1 MQKKS
6 FIFLTLLLAFSL
18 LMPPS
23 AWAGTEGDAYAALK
37 STALEKA
44 ELMTGDVTSVQ
55 YAVIVDGEII
65 LSGNDGV
72 YSKTEQTAISG
83 DTMYGIG
90 SVSKMFVTTA
100 IMMLA
105 DQGKIDLNAPV
116 TTYLPEFKMAD
127 ERYKQITV
135 RMLLNHT
142 SGLMGTDY
150 GNSSLFNDSSPIAH
164 DALLKNL
171 ATQRLKAEPGEFA
184 VYCNDG
190 FTLSELIVER
200 LSGITYTEFIEKNIA
215 APLKMNS
222 TKTPM
227 STFDRSRLARTYV
240 ADFAEATPA
249 DTVSVFGAGGVYST
263 AEDMCRFAAI
273 FMDKPGNSQASQILS
288 LQSKSEMAV
297 KEYLKGIWP
306 KQNDNII
313 GFGLGWDSVDNY
325 PFNRYGIQALVKG
338 GDTSSYHGAL
348 MILPDY
354 NMAAVVLAS
363 GGSSILNQ
371 MMGQELLLQ
380 ALKAKD
386 YIPEILQNQSFAAPE
401 PVAMP
406 ASLVGMGGLY
416 GDSTKLVK
424 LDIANDGVL
433 TLTIPSLPDQ
443 PAQKLVYTKEGV
455 FVSADGNEW
464 VSFVTESNGKT
475 YLDSMKYIN
484 IPGLGQIALRQYE
497 FQKMASVNIAGDV
510 LSAWKERDGVR
521 YFVQNEKY
529 TSQSYVNAF
538 TLKVELLEDTP
549 DFAGSAR
556 IVDKNNAVSDIQIP
570 IFAGRDLIDLMFYQA
585 DVKEYLRAGD
595 MVFLSEKNIL
605 DIYANG
611 SAICNIQPD
620 GYARWYKVNAADAG
634 KTITVNIPA
643 NGSFAVYEGNTCTQ
657 FSRITGK
664 NTAIL
669 PATGMIV
676 FVGDPSVCFTMV
688 TK

>member
-171 ATQRLKAEPGEFA
+171 ATQRLKVEPGEFA

-215 APLKMNS
+215 APLRMNS

-227 STFDRSRLARTYV
+227 SNFDRSRLARTYV
-240 ADFAEATPA
+240 ADFAEATPV
-249 DTVSVFGAGGVYST
+249 DSLSVFGAGGVYST
-263 AEDMCRFAAI
+263 AEDMCRFAEI

-338 GDTSSYHGAL
+338 GDTSLYHGAL